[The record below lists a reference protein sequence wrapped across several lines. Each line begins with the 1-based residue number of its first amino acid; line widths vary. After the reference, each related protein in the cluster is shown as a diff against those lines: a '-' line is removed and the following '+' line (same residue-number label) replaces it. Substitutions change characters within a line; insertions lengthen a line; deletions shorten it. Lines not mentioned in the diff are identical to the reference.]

1 MVVGESEASEFPQ
14 EVGMMKKQ
22 WVVALVLFLLIP
34 LELKLGGMLFSLIN
48 PESAAGHPNYVQNYH
63 RLSLLKH
70 MALWGSEAGV
80 FVLWLL
86 VCFLVI
92 RSKKRSPLWL
102 FMAALGPFGF
112 AVLTMLN
119 DHAPA
124 ETDAHARFVRNLN
137 WFVRAGYELCIFVL
151 AWVLAYQGMV
161 FKRNLMIRHQAAI
174 TGMSVAQIIDQQNA
188 SSGMWAFAEGNEV
201 MYLVVLFYLLWPIVF
216 NMVGRVAAPMASRK
230 AKAQA

>member
-1 MVVGESEASEFPQ
+1 MI
-14 EVGMMKKQ
+14 KKP

-34 LELKLGGMLFSLIN
+34 LELKLGVMLFRLIN
-48 PESAAGHPNYVQNYH
+48 PESAAGYPNYVQNYH

-86 VCFLVI
+86 VCLLVI

-112 AVLTMLN
+112 AVLAGLN
-119 DHAPA
+119 DRAPA
-124 ETDAHARFVRNLN
+124 ETDSYARFVRNLN
-137 WFVRAGYELCIFVL
+137 WFVRASFELCIFVL

-161 FKRNLMIRHQAAI
+161 FKRNLMIRHEAAI
-174 TGMSVAQIIDQQNA
+174 TGMSVAQVIDLQNA
-188 SSGMWAFAEGNEV
+188 SSGMWAFAEGNEEI
-201 MYLVVLFYLLWPIVF
+201 YLAILFYLLWPIVF
-216 NMVGRVAAPMASRK
+216 NIVGRVVATTASPK
-230 AKAQA
+230 AKARA

>member
-1 MVVGESEASEFPQ
+1 MI
-14 EVGMMKKQ
+14 KKQ

-34 LELKLGGMLFSLIN
+34 LELKLGGMLFRLIN

-70 MALWGSEAGV
+70 MALWASETGV

-86 VCFLVI
+86 VCLLVI
-92 RSKKRSPLWL
+92 LSKKRSPLWL

-112 AVLTMLN
+112 AVLAMLN
-119 DHAPA
+119 DRAPA
-124 ETDAHARFVRNLN
+124 ETDSYARFVRNLN
-137 WFVRAGYELCIFVL
+137 LFVRAGYELCIFVL

-174 TGMSVAQIIDQQNA
+174 TGMSVAQVIDSQNA
-188 SSGMWAFAEGNEV
+188 SSGMWAFAEGNEE
-201 MYLVVLFYLLWPIVF
+201 MYLMILFYLLWPIVF
-216 NMVGRVAAPMASRK
+216 NIVGRVVAPMASAR
-230 AKAQA
+230 AKARA